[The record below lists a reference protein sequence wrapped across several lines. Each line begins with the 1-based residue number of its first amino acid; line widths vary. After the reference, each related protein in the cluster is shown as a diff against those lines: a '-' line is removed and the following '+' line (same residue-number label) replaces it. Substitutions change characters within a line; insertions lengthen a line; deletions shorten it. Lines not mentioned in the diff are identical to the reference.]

1 MGRCAFDVDNNN
13 FLETTM
19 QLTNQTSQHGF
30 HAAALALA
38 ALAVVAGCASNS
50 ADEAGGP
57 PQLSPANPGTLAACE
72 SLATGV
78 TAPGLAIASA
88 VRAAAG
94 ALTIGGQPV
103 GAHCVVT
110 AKLGERVSTVD
121 GQTYAIRFEMR
132 LPQEWNGRFL
142 YQANG
147 GLDGNVNP
155 AVGGFG
161 GGPLTHALRQ
171 GFAVISSDAGHTAA
185 QNPNFGVDPQARLD
199 FGYQTVAKLTP
210 LAKEMIRA
218 AYGRGPDRSYFAG
231 CSNGG
236 RHAFVAATRSA
247 DQYDGI
253 LAGAPGW
260 QLPKAAVANIFGA
273 QRYATVATN
282 AADISTGFTAI
293 ERKLLG
299 DAVVAKCDALD
310 GATDGIVQD
319 SAACQARFSLTTDV
333 PTCTGARDG
342 TCLSAA
348 QKTAIGAI
356 FKGAV
361 TSTGTPIYASFP
373 YDGGHGGAGVAFW
386 EFTAPVALDSG
397 AVGFVFGSPPQ
408 AVTGFN
414 GPNFALTG
422 SVDAMFASI
431 TATSGI
437 YAESGMAFMS
447 PPNPYRLDTLR
458 ARGGKMMVYHGL
470 SDAIFSPDDT
480 RAWLAN
486 VTTNHPDANAF
497 ARYFPVPGMGHCSG
511 GPATDQADFLTPLV
525 TWVER
530 GVAPDS
536 IVAGARGTG
545 NAGGANADLPVAWSA
560 SRTRP
565 LCPAPLV
572 ARYKGSGSIEDAA
585 SFECK
590 V

>member
-1 MGRCAFDVDNNN
+1 VA
-13 FLETTM
+13 
-19 QLTNQTSQHGF
+19 TSVVM
-30 HAAALALA
+30 LA
-38 ALAVVAGCASNS
+38 ACSTTAD
-50 ADEAGGP
+50 DEAAGP
-57 PQLSPANPGTLAACE
+57 PQLSAANPGTLVACE
-72 SLATGV
+72 SLASAVTSPGLVIATAARV
-78 TAPGLAIASA
+78 TAGTLTVAGLN
-88 VRAAAG
+88 
-94 ALTIGGQPV
+94 V

-110 AKLGERVSTVD
+110 AKLGERVSAVD

-132 LPQEWNGRFL
+132 LPQDWNGRFL

-185 QNPNFGVDPQARLD
+185 QNPSFGVDPQARLD

-210 LAKEMIRA
+210 LAKEMIRV

-236 RHAFVAATRSA
+236 RHAFVAASRYA

-273 QRYATVATN
+273 QRYASVATN
-282 AADISTGFTAI
+282 PADIGTGFTAV

-299 DAVVAKCDALD
+299 DAVVAKCDSLD
-310 GATDGIVQD
+310 GASDGIVHD
-319 SAACQARFSLTTDV
+319 SVACQARFSLTADV

-342 TCLSAA
+342 TCLSVA
-348 QKTAIGAI
+348 QKTAVAAI

-361 TSTGTPIYASFP
+361 TSTGTAIYASFP
-373 YDGGHGGAGVAFW
+373 YDSGHGAPGVAFW

-408 AVTGFN
+408 ASAGFN

-422 SVDAMFASI
+422 SVDAMLASI
-431 TATSGI
+431 SATSGI
-437 YAESGMAFMS
+437 YSESGLSFMT
-447 PPNPYRLDTLR
+447 PPNPYRLDALR
-458 ARGGKMMVYHGL
+458 ARGGKMLVYHGL
-470 SDAIFSPDDT
+470 SDAIFSSDDT
-480 RAWLAN
+480 RTWLAN
-486 VTTNHPDANAF
+486 VKTNHVDADRF
-497 ARYFPVPGMGHCSG
+497 ARFFPVPGMGHCSG

-525 TWVER
+525 AWVEQ
-530 GVAPDS
+530 GAAPARINAS
-536 IVAGARGTG
+536 ARGTG
-545 NAGGANADLPVAWSA
+545 NAGGANADLPALWSA
-560 SRTRP
+560 TRTRP
-565 LCPAPLV
+565 LCPAPQV
-572 ARYKGSGSIEDAA
+572 ARYKGTGSIEDGAN
-585 SFECK
+585 FDCK
-590 V
+590 E

>member
-1 MGRCAFDVDNNN
+1 MFCSPTPSPRAAPFRSRPLVLAM
-13 FLETTM
+13 FAT
-19 QLTNQTSQHGF
+19 
-30 HAAALALA
+30 AAAL
-38 ALAVVAGCASNS
+38 S
-50 ADEAGGP
+50 ACTHDDDDNKL
-57 PQLSPANPGTLAACE
+57 PQLGAANAGTLASCE
-72 SLATGV
+72 TLATGFS
-78 TAPGLAIASA
+78 APGLVIASSA
-88 VRAAAG
+88 RVAAG
-94 ALTIGGQPV
+94 TLTVAGQPV
-103 GAHCVVT
+103 GGHCLLS

-132 LPQEWNGRFL
+132 LPQDWNGRFL

-147 GLDGNVNP
+147 GLDGNVNT
-155 AVGGFG
+155 AVGVFG
-161 GGPLTHALRQ
+161 GGPLTNALRQ

-210 LAKEMIRA
+210 LAKDLIRA
-218 AYGRGPDRSYFAG
+218 AYGRAPDRSYFAG

-236 RHAFVAATRSA
+236 RHAFVAASRYA

-282 AADISTGFTAI
+282 AADISTGFSTA
-293 ERKLLG
+293 ERRLVS

-310 GATDGIVQD
+310 GASDGIVHD
-319 SAACQARFSLTTDV
+319 SVACQSRFSLATDV
-333 PTCTGARDG
+333 PTCAGARDG

-348 QKTAIGAI
+348 QKTAVAAI
-356 FKGAV
+356 FRGA
-361 TSTGTPIYASFP
+361 TTTAGAAIYASFP
-373 YDGGHGGAGVAFW
+373 YDSGHGAAGVPFW

-408 AVTGFN
+408 ATLGFS
-414 GPNFALTG
+414 GPTFALSG

-437 YAESGMAFMS
+437 YTESGMSFMT
-447 PPNPYRLDTLR
+447 PPNPARLDTLR
-458 ARGGKMMVYHGL
+458 GRGAKILVYHGL
-470 SDAIFSPDDT
+470 SDAIFSADDT
-480 RAWLAN
+480 RAWLAALSAN
-486 VTTNHPDANAF
+486 YTDADKF
-497 ARYFPVPGMGHCSG
+497 VRYFPVPGMGHCSG

-525 TWVER
+525 AWVEQ
-530 GVAPDS
+530 GAAPAS
-536 IVAGARGTG
+536 ISAAARGTG
-545 NAGGANADLPVAWSA
+545 NAGGANADLPAGWSTT
-560 SRTRP
+560 RTRP
-565 LCPAPLV
+565 LCPVPQV

-585 SFECK
+585 NFECR

>member
-1 MGRCAFDVDNNN
+1 MAPSPTQ
-13 FLETTM
+13 ETLMRLTLSTPRRALTVLPVALSLAVLTGCPAPDETESGPV
-19 QLTNQTSQHGF
+19 QLT
-30 HAAALALA
+30 
-38 ALAVVAGCASNS
+38 
-50 ADEAGGP
+50 
-57 PQLSPANPGTLAACE
+57 PANPGTLLACE
-72 SLATGV
+72 NLATAV

-88 VRAAAG
+88 ARVAAG
-94 ALTIGGQPV
+94 SLTVANQPV
-103 GAHCVVT
+103 GAHCLVT
-110 AKLGERVSTVD
+110 AKLGERVSAVD

-132 LPQEWNGRFL
+132 LPQDWNGRYL

-147 GLDGNVNP
+147 GLDGNVN
-155 AVGGFG
+155 AATGAFG
-161 GGPLTHALRQ
+161 GGPLNHALRQ

-185 QNPNFGVDPQARLD
+185 QNPSFGVDPQARLD
-199 FGYQTVAKLTP
+199 FGYQAVAKLTP

-236 RHAFVAATRSA
+236 RHAFVAAVRSA

-282 AADISTGFTAI
+282 AADISTGFSAV

-310 GATDGIVQD
+310 GSSDGLVQD
-319 SAACQARFSLTTDV
+319 SVACQARFNLATDV

-342 TCLSAA
+342 SCLSAA
-348 QKTAIGAI
+348 QKTAVAAI

-361 TSTGTPIYASFP
+361 TSTGAAIYSSFP
-373 YDGGHGGAGVAFW
+373 YDSGHGAPGVAFW

-408 AVTGFN
+408 TSAGFN

-422 SVDAMFASI
+422 SVDAMFASLS
-431 TATSGI
+431 ATSGI
-437 YAESGMAFMS
+437 YTESGLSFMT

-458 ARGGKMMVYHGL
+458 ARGGKMLVYHGL
-470 SDAIFSPDDT
+470 SDAIFSADDT
-480 RAWLAN
+480 RAWLAG
-486 VTTNHPDANAF
+486 VAANFVDTDKF

-511 GPATDQADFLTPLV
+511 GPATDQADYLTPLV
-525 TWVER
+525 AWVEQ
-530 GVAPDS
+530 GVAPER
-536 IVAGARGTG
+536 IVASARGTG
-545 NAGGANADLPVAWSA
+545 NVGGANADVPAAWS
-560 SRTRP
+560 STRTRP
-565 LCPAPLV
+565 LCPVPLV
-572 ARYKGSGSIEDAA
+572 ARYKGTGSIEDAA
-585 SFECK
+585 NFDCK
-590 V
+590 P